1 LPYWNRYAYGIA
13 LFCLSIFALLFT
25 SKLLDLKNTSPR
37 FLKIINVLIG
47 VRIAYFL
54 VCAVIDKQL
63 FEYRFIEAIPLAV
76 AFYVG
81 IYTWYKGYRAARFFV
96 LGHGVIFLGFLIKI
110 LIMLDVEWLLTGVL
124 GYYSLNIC
132 FILEMVFLGFAM
144 GDKVRIL
151 KKEKEEAQEERIQE
165 FIINEQLKD
174 TLNNKLEQQVTART
188 KEAIEKAA
196 IIAQQNEELNKVNS
210 ILQV

>member
-1 LPYWNRYAYGIA
+1 MLLAIKQKQYLYYILYIISVGFYQLCIDGLAYQYFWPDLPYWNRYAYGIA
-13 LFCLSIFALLFT
+13 LFCLGIFALLFT
-25 SKLLDLKNTSPR
+25 SKLLDLKTTSLR

-110 LIMLDVEWLLTGVL
+110 LIMLDVEWLLTGVP

-132 FILEMVFLGFAM
+132 FILEMVFGYR
-144 GDKVRIL
+144 DVV
-151 KKEKEEAQEERIQE
+151 QP
-165 FIINEQLKD
+165 
-174 TLNNKLEQQVTART
+174 
-188 KEAIEKAA
+188 
-196 IIAQQNEELNKVNS
+196 
-210 ILQV
+210 

>member
-1 LPYWNRYAYGIA
+1 MIVVFAFYNFLMLLAIKQKQYLYYILYIISVGFYQLCIDGLAYQYFWPDLPYWNRYAYGIA
-13 LFCLSIFALLFT
+13 LFCLGIFALLFT

-110 LIMLDVEWLLTGVL
+110 LIMLDVEWLLTGVP

-132 FILEMVFLGFAM
+132 FILEMVFGYR
-144 GDKVRIL
+144 DVV
-151 KKEKEEAQEERIQE
+151 QP
-165 FIINEQLKD
+165 
-174 TLNNKLEQQVTART
+174 
-188 KEAIEKAA
+188 
-196 IIAQQNEELNKVNS
+196 
-210 ILQV
+210 